1 MIALRNITTK
11 LVKSVIVDSNFN
23 LSSRLSVGDY
33 IPQALL
39 EGNEHR
45 LDIQSKAGEPNI
57 FVVIK
62 QSHLALSLQAIR
74 LSLPYRHFVLTEQAP
89 EESHPRLFTSKALCE
104 LFFHPLVPMSA
115 FVTDHNLK
123 VVDFVDAQ
131 NLEELCTEFDNIHVP
146 SPELPAPVLVI
157 PNAIDEVLADD
168 LMRYLDA
175 HEESGSVADRDFKRR
190 LHIHPDKDLEHRLD
204 DKLCKS
210 VLPEIE
216 KVFYSEVSHRETYKI
231 CRYDGDNSGKFGKHR
246 DTIAP
251 HLHRRYAI
259 TLVLNDDY
267 AGGGIA
273 FPEYN
278 SRVLTIPKYGA
289 VVFPGSLFHQVN
301 EIASGSRYVIIS
313 FFFGEAEANV
323 KEDSERYRFTVKR
336 NVEGLALTSLM
347 PNQSRS

>member
-62 QSHLALSLQAIR
+62 QSHLALSLEAIR

-123 VVDFVDAQ
+123 IVDFVDAQ
-131 NLEELCTEFDNIHVP
+131 NLE
-146 SPELPAPVLVI
+146 
-157 PNAIDEVLADD
+157 
-168 LMRYLDA
+168 
-175 HEESGSVADRDFKRR
+175 
-190 LHIHPDKDLEHRLD
+190 
-204 DKLCKS
+204 
-210 VLPEIE
+210 
-216 KVFYSEVSHRETYKI
+216 
-231 CRYDGDNSGKFGKHR
+231 
-246 DTIAP
+246 
-251 HLHRRYAI
+251 
-259 TLVLNDDY
+259 
-267 AGGGIA
+267 
-273 FPEYN
+273 
-278 SRVLTIPKYGA
+278 
-289 VVFPGSLFHQVN
+289 
-301 EIASGSRYVIIS
+301 
-313 FFFGEAEANV
+313 
-323 KEDSERYRFTVKR
+323 
-336 NVEGLALTSLM
+336 
-347 PNQSRS
+347 